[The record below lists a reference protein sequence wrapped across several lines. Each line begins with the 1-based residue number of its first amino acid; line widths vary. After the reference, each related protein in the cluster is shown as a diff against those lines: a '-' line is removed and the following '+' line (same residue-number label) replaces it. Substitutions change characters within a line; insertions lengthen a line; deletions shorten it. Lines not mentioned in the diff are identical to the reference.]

1 MSNSEHSM
9 RETILAAISEVTGR
23 PFPAAV
29 INGDTSVYELGI
41 DSMSLVELIF
51 KLEAD
56 LGIDIPLAELNESIF
71 ESLDSLTAYLE
82 NRKQAASEVGSLAGA
97 EAAK

>member
-1 MSNSEHSM
+1 MSNNENGM

-23 PFPAAV
+23 PFPASV

-56 LGIDIPLAELNESIF
+56 LEIDIPLAELNESIF
-71 ESLDSLTAYLE
+71 ESLDSLTAYLH
-82 NRKQAASEVGSLAGA
+82 NRKQAAVDARSPVSA

>member
-1 MSNSEHSM
+1 MSNDENSM

-71 ESLDSLTAYLE
+71 ESLNSLSAYLK
-82 NRKQAASEVGSLAGA
+82 NRKHGAPEASSIAGA
-97 EAAK
+97 EVAK